1 MIMQRDQEYKVQ
13 ILKWSFAFLSLIGI
27 IAAAYLA
34 GDGWSG
40 WLVTG
45 WLTVAYL
52 ACLGLGWSICNF
64 SESEKSK
71 SEYGYHQRSGEIW
84 LWLVISVGALA
95 LACWRLGE
103 LPVRLLPAITLF
115 VAANALLNRSGLI
128 AGLIRGAGA
137 GTLTLLGW
145 GSVRHSLFQILDTP
159 VWFLLSFLVL
169 WLTGSELIQ
178 RGLELKAENK
188 ENIARLT
195 FDRARIFQMLSIAPL
210 FFLGQ
215 MKSMGVIYGIAL
227 FFMLVVSESQYRIL
241 QSQKAVV
248 DQKQITGTNLLIE
261 ILLLAACLF
270 GKLV

>member
-1 MIMQRDQEYKVQ
+1 MQIGQEIK
-13 ILKWSFAFLSLIGI
+13 IKTPRWSYAFLSLIGI
-27 IAAAYLA
+27 VVAAYLA
-34 GDGWSG
+34 GDGWPDWLATG
-40 WLVTG
+40 WLV
-45 WLTVAYL
+45 VAYL
-52 ACLGLGWSICNF
+52 ACWGLGWSIYNL
-64 SESEKSK
+64 SESVKTRFEN
-71 SEYGYHQRSGEIW
+71 GDHQRTGEIW

-95 LACWRLGE
+95 MACWRLGD

-128 AGLIRGAGA
+128 AGLIGGAGA

-145 GSVRHSLFQILDTP
+145 ATVRHSLFQMQNSP
-159 VWFLLSFLVL
+159 VWFLSCFLVL

-188 ENIARLT
+188 DYDTRVA
-195 FDRARIFQMLSIAPL
+195 FDWARIFQMLSIAPL

-215 MKSMGVIYGIAL
+215 MESMGVIYGIAL
-227 FFMLVVSESQYRIL
+227 FIMLVVSESQHRTL

-248 DQKQITGTNLLIE
+248 DPKQITGTNLLIG